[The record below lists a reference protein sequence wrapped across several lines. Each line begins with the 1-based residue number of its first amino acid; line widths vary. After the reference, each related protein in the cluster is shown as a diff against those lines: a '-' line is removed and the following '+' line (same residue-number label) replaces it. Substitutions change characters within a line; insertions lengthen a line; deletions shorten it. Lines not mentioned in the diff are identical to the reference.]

1 MYQHCEHTTDS
12 HQASG
17 IERSLMMCRPLAAG
31 AYPVGFSVTWVNDGQ
46 AYLVASHQAPIDAA
60 RAAAESYAL
69 IAVTLARHH
78 LEIVHERVFCS
89 LSAERTIMA
98 ERSRA
103 LLAHGI
109 TSTTPITCIQG
120 QPTWG
125 EGLAGVIIQAVP
137 AGPARTLTDGGVPC
151 GRAWRSNGAEYVVLQ
166 NITGADDGPRE
177 NREIQVHR
185 MLDRAERLLR
195 EQGGSYRDVVRTWF
209 YLSDIL
215 EWYPEFNKARN
226 EQYAEFGIMPAP
238 GDGKLLLPASTGIRG
253 DTGSGA
259 AVTMDLLAVIG
270 GPASRP
276 AITQLT
282 NSGQLDAFRYGA
294 AFSRGAL
301 IRGPIASVFQLSGT
315 AAIDEW
321 GKSLFIGDIRG
332 QITCTLDKVEALMA
346 QAGLGLEDIV
356 AATVFVKHAEHAGI
370 FREMAIERNL
380 VDLPVVCIVADIC
393 RDELLFEID
402 AEAVTTQRS
411 TLLPRSKKC
420 KNVV

>member
-1 MYQHCEHTTDS
+1 MYQHCEHTADF
-12 HQASG
+12 HQSSG
-17 IERSLMMCRPLAAG
+17 IERSLMMCRPLVASP
-31 AYPVGFSVTWVNDGQ
+31 YPVGLSVTLANDGQ
-46 AYLVASHQAPIDAA
+46 AFLVASHQSPIDAT
-60 RAAAESYAL
+60 RAAAESYTR
-69 IAVTLARHH
+69 IAATLARHH

-89 LSAERTIMA
+89 LSAERTVMA
-98 ERSRA
+98 ERSRI
-103 LLAHGI
+103 LPAHGVS
-109 TSTTPITCIQG
+109 TSTPVTCIQG
-120 QPTWG
+120 QPPWG

-137 AGPARTLTDGGVPC
+137 AGQVRTLTDGGMPC

-177 NREIQVHR
+177 NRALQVHR

-209 YLSDIL
+209 YLTDIL
-215 EWYPEFNKARN
+215 EWYPEFNRARN
-226 EQYAEFGIMPAP
+226 EQYAEFGIMPGP
-238 GDGKLLLPASTGIRG
+238 GDGNLLLPASTGIRG

-259 AVTMDLLAVIG
+259 AATMDLLAVIG
-270 GPASRP
+270 DPASRP
-276 AITQLT
+276 VVTQLT

-301 IRGPIASVFQLSGT
+301 IRGPVASVFQLSGT
-315 AAIDEW
+315 AAIDER

-346 QAGLGLEDIV
+346 QAGLSLEDIV
-356 AATVFVKHAEHAGI
+356 AATVLVKHAEHAGI
-370 FREMAIERNL
+370 FQEMAIERNL
-380 VDLPVVCIVADIC
+380 ADLPVVCIVADIC

-402 AEAVTTQRS
+402 AEAVTTHRS